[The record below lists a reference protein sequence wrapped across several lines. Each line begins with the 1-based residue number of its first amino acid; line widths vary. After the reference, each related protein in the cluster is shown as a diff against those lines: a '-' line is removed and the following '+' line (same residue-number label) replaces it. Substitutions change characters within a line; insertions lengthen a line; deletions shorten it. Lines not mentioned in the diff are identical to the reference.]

1 METVVDNTPEEASFQ
16 RRRRHLT
23 SIRSLRE
30 DSLVC
35 QLSYQPAP
43 RSTRFSNLA
52 ELAERTLPPTLFP
65 RSSSQGSS
73 GDEEDLSEQ
82 LSKMRTAVEEK
93 KRGTCKLIFEK
104 NNILEGIV
112 RSQKIK
118 KLQNT
123 FLRKIQRTST
133 TQPPVAYDQFADW
146 SDNSFLHFRGIELH
160 PLVDSL
166 LNLLSVL
173 QIISL
178 LVVYSLSLV
187 YENLLRSSLALSTL
201 QLASLVFYVA
211 EIAVNL
217 VSVKS
222 EAGKKV
228 EHLR

>member
-1 METVVDNTPEEASFQ
+1 METVVDNAPEETSFQ
-16 RRRRHLT
+16 RRARHMT

-30 DSLVC
+30 DSLAC
-35 QLSYQPAP
+35 QLSYQPPP
-43 RSTRFSNLA
+43 RPTRFSNLA
-52 ELAERTLPPTLFP
+52 ELAERTLPPFFG
-65 RSSSQGSS
+65 RSQGSLA
-73 GDEEDLSEQ
+73 EEEELSEQ
-82 LSKMRTAVEEK
+82 LARMRTAVEQK
-93 KRGTCKLIFEK
+93 KRGSCKLIFEK

-146 SDNSFLHFRGIELH
+146 SDNPFLHFRGIELH

-173 QIISL
+173 QIITL

-187 YENLLRSSLALSTL
+187 YENLLRSSVALSTL

-211 EIAVNL
+211 EIIVNL

-222 EAGKKV
+222 
-228 EHLR
+228 